1 MSPDNNDAQEA
12 PALLARY
19 RFWLDAA
26 AGLAP
31 TTVTSYTAHA
41 GGYLRW
47 LAAQHPTTAL
57 AQTQQRHVE
66 AYLSALAAR
75 GCSGATRRVA
85 LHALRS
91 FYRWHRP
98 DTSTLNPAAAT
109 RGPRSRPPQTT
120 AYTEEEA
127 DTLLAAAATG
137 GGADGSSRGGL
148 RAGLEP
154 AVLATLRW
162 AGLRANELCTLP
174 LAGLD
179 LDAQLLTVIG
189 KGGRQR
195 TVPIPDV
202 LTAHLDHYLHVVR
215 PIVPDSTLLFTNP
228 LGQQDG
234 QPLTGRA
241 LLDLCRRLGATTGID
256 GPHTALRW
264 RHTYASHSLARGV
277 DLYAVSRLL
286 GHARVE
292 TTQRYLHLNTGQL
305 ADAVQRAYRSA
316 AAQTALGRALA

>member
-1 MSPDNNDAQEA
+1 MSPDNDDAQEA
-12 PALLARY
+12 PAVLARY
-19 RFWLDAA
+19 RTWLDAT

-31 TTVTSYTAHA
+31 TTVTSYTAHT

-57 AQTQQRHVE
+57 AETQQRHVE
-66 AYLSALAAR
+66 SYLTALAAR

-91 FYRWHRP
+91 FYRWQQP
-98 DTSTLNPAAAT
+98 GTGNLNPAAAT
-109 RGPRSRPPQTT
+109 RRPRSRPPQTSP
-120 AYTEEEA
+120 YTETEA
-127 DTLLAAAATG
+127 DRILAAAAATIEG
-137 GGADGSSRGGL
+137 GSGSSRGGL

-174 LAGLD
+174 MAGFD

-189 KGGRQR
+189 KGSRQR
-195 TVPIPDV
+195 AVPIPDV
-202 LTAHLDHYLHVVR
+202 LTAHLGHYLKVVR
-215 PIVPDSTLLFTNP
+215 PTLPDSALLFTNP
-228 LGQQDG
+228 RGQQEG

-241 LLDLCRRLGATTGID
+241 LLDLCRRAGATTGIT

-264 RHTYASHSLARGV
+264 RHTYASASLARGI
-277 DLYAVSRLL
+277 DLYVVSRLL

-305 ADAVQRAYRSA
+305 SDAVRRAYPHH
-316 AAQTALGRALA
+316 

>member
-1 MSPDNNDAQEA
+1 MSPDNDNEQEDLTQ
-12 PALLARY
+12 LLTRY
-19 RFWLDAA
+19 RAWLDATA
-26 AGLAP
+26 ALAP
-31 TTVTSYTAHA
+31 TTVTSYTAHTA
-41 GGYLRW
+41 GYLRW
-47 LAAQHPTTAL
+47 LAEKHPTTAL

-66 AYLSALAAR
+66 GYLAVLAAR

-91 FYRWHRP
+91 FYRWTRP
-98 DTSTLNPAAAT
+98 DTGTLSPAAAT
-109 RGPRSRPPQTT
+109 RRPRSRPPQTS
-120 AYTEEEA
+120 AYTETEA
-127 DTLLAAAATG
+127 DTLLAAAT

-174 LAGLD
+174 VTGLD

-189 KGGRQR
+189 KGTKQR
-195 TVPIPDV
+195 TVPIPDI
-202 LTAHLDHYLHVVR
+202 LTAHLDHYLRVVR
-215 PIVPDSTLLFTNP
+215 PTLPDSPLLFTNP
-228 LGQQDG
+228 HGQQAG

-241 LLDLCRRLGATTGID
+241 LLDQCRRAGASTGIA

-264 RHTYASHSLARGV
+264 RHTYASASLARGV
-277 DLYAVSRLL
+277 DLYMVSQLL

-292 TTQRYLHLNTGQL
+292 TTQRYLHLDTSQL
-305 ADAVQRAYRSA
+305 TDAVRRAYPNRGA
-316 AAQTALGRALA
+316 NGLH

>member
-1 MSPDNNDAQEA
+1 MT
-12 PALLARY
+12 ALTGCHDRWMA
-19 RFWLDAA
+19 
-26 AGLAP
+26 LAP
-31 TTVTSYTAHA
+31 VLVLW
-41 GGYLRW
+41 GR
-47 LAAQHPTTAL
+47 
-57 AQTQQRHVE
+57 RHQV
-66 AYLSALAAR
+66 SAPPG

-91 FYRWHRP
+91 FYRWQRP

-109 RGPRSRPPQTT
+109 RRPRSRPPQTT
-120 AYTEEEA
+120 AYTETEA
-127 DTLLAAAATG
+127 DTLLAAATT
-137 GGADGSSRGGL
+137 GGADGSSRVGL

-174 LAGLD
+174 VAGLD

-189 KGGRQR
+189 KGTRQR

-215 PIVPDSTLLFTNP
+215 PTLPDSARLFTNP

-241 LLDLCRRLGATTGID
+241 LLDLCRRAGATTGIA

-264 RHTYASHSLARGV
+264 RHTYASASLARGV
-277 DLYAVSRLL
+277 DMYAVSRLL

-292 TTQRYLHLNTGQL
+292 TTQRYLHLDTGQL
-305 ADAVQRAYRSA
+305 TDAIRRAYPQPDRPP
-316 AAQTALGRALA
+316 QL